1 MMLLKDKIAL
11 ITGSSRGIGAATAR
25 LFAKHGADVVI
36 NYVKNEDTARHIL
49 AEIEKEGGKAILIQA
64 DVTDQEQVEQMV
76 RETESKLGFIDI
88 LVSNAGIEFPVVP
101 FLDFKW
107 EDFSAKLNGEI
118 KAAFFCC
125 KSVVPSMVERKSGCI
140 LAVSSMASRIAAEGF
155 IAHST
160 AKSALDAFVK
170 SLAHELGPH
179 GIRVNAVGPGLI
191 VTDATAFIPEEY
203 KQFIASNTPLRRN
216 GMPGDVAGAL
226 LMLASD
232 ETKFVSGAYLPVTG
246 GSFMV

>member
-1 MMLLKDKIAL
+1 MLLKDKIAL

-25 LFAKHGADVVI
+25 LFAKHGAGVVI
-36 NYVKNEDTARHIL
+36 NYVKNEDTARHVL
-49 AEIEKEGGKAILIQA
+49 EDIEEEGGKAILIQA
-64 DVTDQEQVEQMV
+64 DVTNQEQVEQMV
-76 RETESKLGFIDI
+76 RETESKLGLIDI
-88 LVSNAGIEFPVVP
+88 LVSNAGIEFPIVP

-107 EDFSAKLNGEI
+107 EDFSAKMNGEI
-118 KAAFFCC
+118 KAIFFCS
-125 KSVVPSMVERKSGCI
+125 KSVVPSMVERKNGCI
-140 LAVSSMASRIAAEGF
+140 LAVSSMASRIPAEGF

-191 VTDATAFIPEEY
+191 VTDATAFIPEEF
-203 KQFIASNTPLRRN
+203 KQFIANNTPLRRN
-216 GMPGDVAGAL
+216 GMPEDVAGAL

-232 ETKFVSGAYLPVTG
+232 ETRFVTGAYFPVTG
-246 GSFMV
+246 GTLMV